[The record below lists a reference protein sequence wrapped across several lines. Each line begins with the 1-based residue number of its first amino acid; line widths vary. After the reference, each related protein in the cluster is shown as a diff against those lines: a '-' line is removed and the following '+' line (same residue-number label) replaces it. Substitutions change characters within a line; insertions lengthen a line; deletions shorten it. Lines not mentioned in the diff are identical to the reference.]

1 MFNNDFYELKKAL
14 EVVTLE
20 VTDLKNQLHQKNTEI
35 QNLQFAKSRAE
46 QMLQGNNTTELKQKL
61 VEQDIRI
68 RELKLEKEQSK
79 KKNTQLRLD
88 LQSVNDRI
96 SGLVKENDLLKKEAI
111 ARQVMSR
118 TFNGVKGFVDNLK
131 SKQ

>member
-1 MFNNDFYELKKAL
+1 MNDFYELKIAL

-20 VTDLKNQLHQKNTEI
+20 VTDLKNQLHQKNAEI
-35 QNLQFAKSRAE
+35 QNLRLSKSRAE
-46 QMLQGNNTTELKQKL
+46 QMLKDNNATDLKQKL

-68 RELKLEKEQSK
+68 RELSIEKERLE
-79 KKNTQLRLD
+79 KKNTKLRLE
-88 LQSVNDRI
+88 LQSVNDRVA
-96 SGLVKENDLLKKEAI
+96 GLVKENDLLKKEAI
-111 ARQVMSR
+111 ARQLMSK